1 MAAKKAKT
9 TGAPVAKTT
18 SPTPAYIKVKGVKYD
33 ITKTAT
39 GKIKVT
45 TPTGNVV
52 TFPKGTN
59 PGVIGSKL
67 QSGETMFG
75 DKSISRKMGAK
86 ITKPKSSTTKTGMR
100 GGGLRGGAGIGGM
113 FGVKN
118 R

>member
-1 MAAKKAKT
+1 MAAKKAKS
-9 TGAPVAKTT
+9 TGAPAAKTST
-18 SPTPAYIKVKGVKYD
+18 ATPAYIKIKGAKYD
-33 ITKTAT
+33 IAKTAT

-59 PGVIGSKL
+59 IGAIGSRL

-75 DKSISRKMGAK
+75 DKSIKEKMGGK
-86 ITKPKSSTTKTGMR
+86 LTQPKSSTPKSTFKVR
-100 GGGLRGGAGIGGM
+100 GGGIGGM
-113 FGVKN
+113 FGTKN